1 MPIKLRPEDFARA
14 GGIFQMVHSGQL
26 TQIVQCFTDSGQ
38 SLNQNDI
45 LQCLV
50 QKDLGGRTPLD
61 VACAMNYRNITC
73 YLLCK
78 LGTPE
83 NFVKKD
89 YDLDLQNR
97 SCFHMLAY
105 KGNCE
110 ALLTILNYDRE
121 CLKKVISTEV
131 TAAKNTYKL
140 KSLDIDHGKLVTT
153 TFHSAE
159 TVKRHAE
166 FNIKIT
172 DLFGKYSLSIIERFR

>member
-1 MPIKLRPEDFARA
+1 
-14 GGIFQMVHSGQL
+14 
-26 TQIVQCFTDSGQ
+26 
-38 SLNQNDI
+38 
-45 LQCLV
+45 
-50 QKDLGGRTPLD
+50 
-61 VACAMNYRNITC
+61 
-73 YLLCK
+73 
-78 LGTPE
+78 
-83 NFVKKD
+83 
-89 YDLDLQNR
+89 
-97 SCFHMLAY
+97 MLAY